1 MFRKLIFALAV
12 SMLSA
17 GATCAQQGSEGAEGF
32 VRQVYATYS
41 ASGDG
46 IMGERVL
53 DTYWRPDMAA
63 LIRRDRALADG
74 DLPYLDADPICDCQ
88 DWENLTVRRVEI
100 SQFPLHGREGRRA
113 DVWFINGGQA
123 QHVILHLRETPTRWR
138 IQDVLREDGGPSLA
152 EQLAESNQRIERG
165 GRAGGRG

>member
-1 MFRKLIFALAV
+1 MFHKLMFAVAV

-17 GATCAQQGSEGAEGF
+17 GAACAQQGGEGAEGF
-32 VRQVYATYS
+32 VRLVYGTYS

-74 DLPYLDADPICDCQ
+74 DPPYLDADPICDCQ
-88 DWENLTVRRVEI
+88 DWENLTIRGVEI
-100 SQFPLHGREGRRA
+100 SQFPSHGRVGRRA
-113 DVWFINGGQA
+113 DVWFTNGGRA
-123 QHVILHLRETPTRWR
+123 QHVILHLRGTPTSWR

-152 EQLAESNQRIERG
+152 EQLAESNGRIERG
-165 GRAGGRG
+165 GRAGGRD